1 MGDAYQEGVKAAN
14 FRIALK
20 HLKVAWDALIKTD
33 RADLGKR
40 LKKIGKLI
48 ISDAFK
54 TLPEDLAKQLSDS
67 HKQNET

>member
-1 MGDAYQEGVKAAN
+1 VQDNCQEGIKAAN

-20 HLKVAWDALIKTD
+20 HLKIAWDALIKTD

-40 LKKIGKLI
+40 LKKIGRQI

-54 TLPEDLAKQLSDS
+54 TLPEDLARRLANS
-67 HKQNET
+67 E